1 MTPDPLLRPL
11 ESLLNRNIAGSSRAR
26 ALLAQVAGRSLEIT
40 VAATPFRI
48 RIEAATERI
57 AVGRGGDTPADA
69 TIEGT
74 PLSLARL
81 AAPDT
86 AQAFRSGGLQ
96 IAGDAEIAQGFQ
108 KLFAAA
114 QPDFEEELSRVT
126 GDAFAHHLANLARSA
141 IRFGRKARDTFAQN
155 VAEYLT
161 EEGRD
166 VPARFEVEEFL
177 AGVDAVREATDRL
190 EARIQQL
197 ERAGGR
203 N

>member
-26 ALLAQVAGRSLEIT
+26 ALLAQVVGKSLVIKVT
-40 VAATPFRI
+40 ATPFRL
-48 RIEAATERI
+48 RIEAAGDRI
-57 AVGRGGDTPADA
+57 AIGSGNDIPADA

-81 AAPDT
+81 AAPDAT
-86 AQAFRSGGLQ
+86 NAFRSGSLQ
-96 IAGDAEIAQGFQ
+96 ITGDAEIAQGFQ

-114 QPDFEEELSRVT
+114 QPDLEEELSRVT
-126 GDAFAHHLANLARSA
+126 GDAFAHHLANLAHGA
-141 IRFGRKARDTFAQN
+141 MRFGLKTRDTFLQN

-166 VPARFEVEEFL
+166 VPASFEVDEFL

-190 EARIQQL
+190 EARLEQL
-197 ERAGGR
+197 ERPR
-203 N
+203 SRH

>member
-48 RIEAATERI
+48 RIEAATEGI
-57 AVGRGGDTPADA
+57 AIGRGGDTPADA
-69 TIEGT
+69 IIEGT

-96 IAGDAEIAQGFQ
+96 ITGDAEIAQGFQ
-108 KLFAAA
+108 KLFAVA

-126 GDAFAHHLANLARSA
+126 GDAFAHHFVSLAHSA
-141 IRFGRKARDTFAQN
+141 IRFGQKARDTFAQN

-177 AGVDAVREATDRL
+177 AGVDAIREATDRL

>member
-26 ALLAQVAGRSLEIT
+26 GLLAQVAGKSLEIK

-48 RIEAATERI
+48 RIEAAKDRI
-57 AVGRGGDTPADA
+57 AIGRGGDAPADA

-81 AAPDT
+81 AAPDA

-96 IAGDAEIAQGFQ
+96 ITGDAEIGQGFQ

-126 GDAFAHHLANLARSA
+126 GDAFAHHLASLAHGVM
-141 IRFGRKARDTFAQN
+141 RFGLKARDTFVQN

-166 VPARFEVEEFL
+166 VPAKFEVEEFL
-177 AGVDAVREATDRL
+177 AGVDAIREATDRL
-190 EARIQQL
+190 EARLEQL
-197 ERAGGR
+197 ERPRTR

>member
-26 ALLAQVAGRSLEIT
+26 GLLAQVVGKSLEIR
-40 VAATPFRI
+40 VAATPFRV
-48 RIEAATERI
+48 RIEAAEDRI
-57 AVGRGGDTPADA
+57 AIAAGSDAPADA

-86 AQAFRSGGLQ
+86 AQAFRTGGLQ
-96 IAGDAEIAQGFQ
+96 ISGDAETAQGFQ

-114 QPDFEEELSRVT
+114 QPDFEEELSRIT
-126 GDAFAHHLANLARSA
+126 GDAFAHHLASLAHSA
-141 IRFGRKARDTFAQN
+141 LRFGLKARDTFAQN

-166 VPARFEVEEFL
+166 VPARFEVDEFL

-190 EARIQQL
+190 EAGL
-197 ERAGGR
+197 ERLERPGSR
-203 N
+203 H

>member
-11 ESLLNRNIAGSSRAR
+11 ESLLNRNIEGSSRAR
-26 ALLAQVAGRSLEIT
+26 GLLAQVAGKSLEIH
-40 VAATPFRI
+40 VAATPFRVRVEALEN
-48 RIEAATERI
+48 RITIVA
-57 AVGRGGDTPADA
+57 GGDTPADA

-81 AAPDT
+81 AAPD
-86 AQAFRSGGLQ
+86 AIQAFRSAGLQ
-96 IAGDAEIAQGFQ
+96 ITGDAEIAQGFQ

-126 GDAFAHHLANLARSA
+126 GDAFAHHVASLAHRA
-141 IRFGRKARDTFAQN
+141 IRFGLKARDTFAQN

-166 VPARFEVEEFL
+166 VPARFEVDEFL
-177 AGVDAVREATDRL
+177 AGVDAFREATDR
-190 EARIQQL
+190 
-197 ERAGGR
+197 
-203 N
+203 

>member
-26 ALLAQVAGRSLEIT
+26 GLLAQVAGKSLEIRVT
-40 VAATPFRI
+40 ATPFRV
-48 RIEAATERI
+48 RIEATEERI
-57 AVGRGGDTPADA
+57 AIGRGGDATANA

-96 IAGDAEIAQGFQ
+96 ISGDAEIAQGFQ
-108 KLFAAA
+108 KLFAVA

-126 GDAFAHHLANLARSA
+126 GDAFAHHLANLARGA
-141 IRFGRKARDTFAQN
+141 VRFGKKARDTFAQN

-166 VPARFEVEEFL
+166 VPARIEVDEFL
-177 AGVDAVREATDRL
+177 AAVDAVREATDRL
-190 EARIQQL
+190 EARIEQL
-197 ERAGGR
+197 ERPRMR

>member
-26 ALLAQVAGRSLEIT
+26 GLLAQVAGRSLEIKVT
-40 VAATPFRI
+40 ATPFRF
-48 RIEAATERI
+48 RVEAAKDRI
-57 AVGRGGDTPADA
+57 AVGRGGDAPADA

-96 IAGDAEIAQGFQ
+96 ITGDAEIAQGFQ

-126 GDAFAHHLANLARSA
+126 GDAIAHHIASLAHGAM
-141 IRFGRKARDTFAQN
+141 RFGLKARDTFVQN

-166 VPARFEVEEFL
+166 VPAKFEVEEFL
-177 AGVDAVREATDRL
+177 AGVDAIREATDRL
-190 EARIQQL
+190 EARLEQL
-197 ERAGGR
+197 ERPGTR

>member
-26 ALLAQVAGRSLEIT
+26 ALLAQIAGRSLEIT

>member
-26 ALLAQVAGRSLEIT
+26 GLLAQVAGKSLEIR
-40 VAATPFRI
+40 VAATPFRV
-48 RIEAATERI
+48 RIEAAADRI
-57 AVGRGGDTPADA
+57 TIATGSDAAADA

-81 AAPDT
+81 AAPDA
-86 AQAFRSGGLQ
+86 AQAFRSGSLQ
-96 IAGDAEIAQGFQ
+96 ITGDAEIAQGFQ
-108 KLFAAA
+108 RLFAAA

-126 GDAFAHHLANLARSA
+126 GDAFAHHLASLAHSA
-141 IRFGRKARDTFAQN
+141 LRFGLKARDTFAQN

-166 VPARFEVEEFL
+166 VPAKFEVDEFL

-190 EARIQQL
+190 EARIEQL
-197 ERAGGR
+197 ERPGSR
-203 N
+203 H

>member
-26 ALLAQVAGRSLEIT
+26 ALLAQVAGKSLVIK
-40 VAATPFRI
+40 VAATPFRV
-48 RIEAATERI
+48 RIEAAADRI
-57 AVGRGGDTPADA
+57 AIGSGNDTPADA

-81 AAPDT
+81 AAKDST
-86 AQAFRSGGLQ
+86 QAFRSGGLQ
-96 IAGDAEIAQGFQ
+96 ISGDAEIAQGFQ

-114 QPDFEEELSRVT
+114 QPDLEEELSRVT
-126 GDAFAHHLANLARSA
+126 GDAFAHHLANLAQGA
-141 IRFGRKARDTFAQN
+141 LRFGIKTRDTFMQN

-166 VPARFEVEEFL
+166 VPAKFELDEFL
-177 AGVDAVREATDRL
+177 TGVDAVREATDRL
-190 EARIQQL
+190 EARIEQL
-197 ERAGGR
+197 ERPR
-203 N
+203 SQH

>member
-1 MTPDPLLRPL
+1 MTPEPLLRPL

-26 ALLAQVAGRSLEIT
+26 ALLAAVAGKSLEIR
-40 VAATPFRI
+40 VATTPFRV
-48 RIEAATERI
+48 RIEATADRI
-57 AVGRGGDTPADA
+57 TIAAGSDAPADA

-81 AAPDT
+81 AAPDA
-86 AQAFRSGGLQ
+86 AQVFRSGNLQ
-96 IAGDAEIAQGFQ
+96 ITGDAEIAQGFQ

-114 QPDFEEELSRVT
+114 QPDLEEELSRVT
-126 GDAFAHHLANLARSA
+126 GDAFAHHLASLAHSA
-141 IRFGRKARDTFAQN
+141 LRFGLKARDTFAQN

-166 VPARFEVEEFL
+166 VPARSEVDEFL

-190 EARIQQL
+190 EARLGLL
-197 ERAGGR
+197 EGPGKRR
-203 N
+203 

>member
-1 MTPDPLLRPL
+1 MTPEPLLRPL
-11 ESLLNRNIAGSSRAR
+11 ESLLNRNISGSSRAR
-26 ALLAQVAGRSLEIT
+26 ALLAQVAGKSLEIR
-40 VAATPFRI
+40 VAATPFRV
-48 RIEAATERI
+48 RIEAAEDRI
-57 AVGRGGDTPADA
+57 AIGSGSDAAADA

-86 AQAFRSGGLQ
+86 TQAFRSGGLQ
-96 IAGDAEIAQGFQ
+96 ITGDAEIAQGFQ

-126 GDAFAHHLANLARSA
+126 GDAFAHHLASLAHSA
-141 IRFGRKARDTFAQN
+141 LRFGLKARDTFAQN

-166 VPARFEVEEFL
+166 VPARFEVDEFL
-177 AGVDAVREATDRL
+177 ADVDAVREATDRL
-190 EARIQQL
+190 EARLEQL
-197 ERAGGR
+197 ERPGSR
-203 N
+203 H

>member
-1 MTPDPLLRPL
+1 MAPDPLLRPL
-11 ESLLNRNIAGSSRAR
+11 ESLLNRNIQGSSRAR
-26 ALLAQVAGRSLEIT
+26 GLLAQVTGKSLEIR
-40 VAATPFRI
+40 VAATPFRVRVEAEEN
-48 RIEAATERI
+48 RISI
-57 AVGRGGDTPADA
+57 ARGGDAPADA

-86 AQAFRSGGLQ
+86 IQAFRSGSLQ
-96 IAGDAEIAQGFQ
+96 ISGDAEIAQGFQ

-126 GDAFAHHLANLARSA
+126 GDAFAHHVASLAHRAM
-141 IRFGRKARDTFAQN
+141 RFGLKARDTFAQN

-166 VPARFEVEEFL
+166 VPARYEVDELL
-177 AGVDAVREATDRL
+177 AGVDAIREATDRL
-190 EARIQQL
+190 EARLEQL
-197 ERAGGR
+197 ERPGSR
-203 N
+203 H

>member
-1 MTPDPLLRPL
+1 MTPESLLRPL

-26 ALLAQVAGRSLEIT
+26 ALLAQVAGKSLEIR
-40 VAATPFRI
+40 VAATPFRV
-48 RIEAATERI
+48 RIEAAVDRI
-57 AVGRGGDTPADA
+57 AIGSGGDAPADA

-81 AAPDT
+81 AAPEA
-86 AQAFRSGGLQ
+86 AQAFRSGSLQ

-108 KLFAAA
+108 RLFAAA
-114 QPDFEEELSRVT
+114 QPDFEEELSRIT
-126 GDAFAHHLANLARSA
+126 GDAFAHHLASLAHRA
-141 IRFGRKARDTFAQN
+141 LRFGLKASDTFAQN

-166 VPARFEVEEFL
+166 VPARLEVDEFL

-190 EARIQQL
+190 EARLEQL
-197 ERAGGR
+197 ERPGSR
-203 N
+203 R

>member
-26 ALLAQVAGRSLEIT
+26 ALLAQVSGKALEVRI
-40 VAATPFRI
+40 AATPFRV
-48 RIEAATERI
+48 RIEATADRI
-57 AVGRGGDTPADA
+57 AIGRSGDATADA
-69 TIEGT
+69 VIEGT

-81 AAPDT
+81 AAPDS

-96 IAGDAEIAQGFQ
+96 ITGDAEIAQGFQ
-108 KLFAAA
+108 RLFAAA

-126 GDAFAHHLANLARSA
+126 GDAFAHHVASLAHSA
-141 IRFGRKARDTFAQN
+141 MKFGLKARDTFAQN

-166 VPARFEVEEFL
+166 VPAKFEVDEFL
-177 AGVDAVREATDRL
+177 AGVDAVRETTDRL
-190 EARIQQL
+190 EARIEQL
-197 ERAGGR
+197 ERPGGR
-203 N
+203 H

>member
-26 ALLAQVAGRSLEIT
+26 GLLAQVTGRALEIR
-40 VAATPFRI
+40 VAATPFRV
-48 RIEAATERI
+48 RIEATADRI
-57 AVGRGGDTPADA
+57 TIGRGGDTAADA
-69 TIEGT
+69 VIEGT

-81 AAPDT
+81 AAPD
-86 AQAFRSGGLQ
+86 ASQAFHTGSLQ
-96 IAGDAEIAQGFQ
+96 ISGDAEIAQGFQ

-114 QPDFEEELSRVT
+114 QPDFEEELSRIT
-126 GDAFAHHLANLARSA
+126 GDAFAHHLASLAHSA
-141 IRFGRKARDTFAQN
+141 LRFGLKARDTFAQN

-166 VPARFEVEEFL
+166 VPARFEVDEFL

-190 EARIQQL
+190 EARLLQL
-197 ERAGGR
+197 ERPR
-203 N
+203 SRH

>member
-26 ALLAQVAGRSLEIT
+26 GLLAQVAGKSLEIRVT
-40 VAATPFRI
+40 ATPFRV
-48 RIEAATERI
+48 RIQATDERI
-57 AVGRGGDTPADA
+57 AIAPGGDAAADA

-86 AQAFRSGGLQ
+86 AQAFRSGGLR
-96 IAGDAEIAQGFQ
+96 ISGDAEIAQGFQ

-114 QPDFEEELSRVT
+114 RPDFEEELSRVT
-126 GDAFAHHLANLARSA
+126 GDAFAHHVASLAHSA
-141 IRFGRKARDTFAQN
+141 VRFGLKARDTFTQN

-166 VPARFEVEEFL
+166 VPVQFEVEEFL
-177 AGVDAVREATDRL
+177 TGVDAVREATDRL
-190 EARIQQL
+190 EARIEQL
-197 ERAGGR
+197 ERPRTR